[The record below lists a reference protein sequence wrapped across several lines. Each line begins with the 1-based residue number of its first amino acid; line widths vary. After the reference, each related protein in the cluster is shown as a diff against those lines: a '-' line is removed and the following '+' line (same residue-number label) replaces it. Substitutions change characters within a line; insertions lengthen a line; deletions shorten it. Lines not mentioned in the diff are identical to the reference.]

1 MYLEVNYFFTWLAS
15 IMAVLMYFYLVKF
28 RSPFNPEHLSGDGFI
43 ENSKGQ
49 KEAFFWTDKNSDDFL
64 KYIKREIFE
73 VAYLLA
79 STIMTIEV
87 LQYGHQWTEEKKC
100 LPFVQKTIC
109 LLMVIERIVAILLK
123 LRYLHQYLSYSKE
136 QRHSQKML
144 QFFSK
149 CLLNAIVLCFWVYDC
164 VM

>member
-15 IMAVLMYFYLVKF
+15 IMVVLMYFYLVKF
-28 RSPFNPEHLSGDGFI
+28 RSPFNPEHLSGDGFV
-43 ENSKGQ
+43 ENSQGQ

-87 LQYGHQWTEEKKC
+87 L
-100 LPFVQKTIC
+100 
-109 LLMVIERIVAILLK
+109 
-123 LRYLHQYLSYSKE
+123 
-136 QRHSQKML
+136 
-144 QFFSK
+144 
-149 CLLNAIVLCFWVYDC
+149 
-164 VM
+164 